1 MGYDCAEASVGQEEA
16 EDTNVEAEVP
26 SMHVGFKEAYFHI
39 RKEALRSVISAMFL
53 LRTAN
58 REQTPNNAG
67 TAKSTSPY
75 RSYGKTPLELCFCGH
90 SLGGVLATL
99 LAYDVSV
106 NLDAI
111 LQALDAKC
119 VDEAEVQS
127 GVEMPK
133 EKKTKR
139 HPSGPQSTSAATPLV
154 HHALETR
161 HSASVCPAK

>member
-75 RSYGKTPLELCFCGH
+75 RAMQRP
-90 SLGGVLATL
+90 
-99 LAYDVSV
+99 
-106 NLDAI
+106 
-111 LQALDAKC
+111 
-119 VDEAEVQS
+119 
-127 GVEMPK
+127 P
-133 EKKTKR
+133 
-139 HPSGPQSTSAATPLV
+139 
-154 HHALETR
+154 
-161 HSASVCPAK
+161 